1 MTLYGCHVVF
11 FVESFEGCGGGERI
25 GHIKNSCHASCRG
38 SIALRFEVGFLRQTW
53 IAEMYV
59 LINDAWKQVAAI
71 SIYHFHGRLIWNGVF
86 PLQNLTYLVVI
97 YQKRTDKLSA
107 LVNNDSILYL
117 NSFVHSSVI
126 K

>member
-1 MTLYGCHVVF
+1 
-11 FVESFEGCGGGERI
+11 
-25 GHIKNSCHASCRG
+25 
-38 SIALRFEVGFLRQTW
+38 
-53 IAEMYV
+53 MYV

-126 K
+126 R